1 VTRER
6 AKREPMERAALKGTS
21 AASRAAVRPRQALAG
36 RQRLNVVAMAKKVTK
51 KVEVVLSKDVAN
63 VGTVGEVKKVTLGHA
78 KNFLIPNGLAE
89 PVTEQVMSKI
99 KAEQE
104 RAAAA
109 KEAEKENAN
118 KIKTALNMV
127 KNFNIKKEA
136 NDENTYGSVTFGEVF
151 EVVKKQTGIELS
163 QDSLDMPA
171 MKELGTFTVTA
182 NLHKE
187 VQAEFT
193 ITVQKA

>member
-1 VTRER
+1 
-6 AKREPMERAALKGTS
+6 MERAALKGTS

-36 RQRLNVVAMAKKVTK
+36 RLNVVAMAKKVTK

-171 MKELGTFTVTA
+171 MKELGVFTVTA